1 LTIEAPPE
9 KGSIAGI
16 LLMVLFIGTLTMGI
30 ALLGHR
36 RWQNGIAKELLIGRG
51 LSEVEADAHM
61 ATVASTRKIPLFSSA
76 VVLAGLDAGEVQSS
90 TSKVEE
96 EKAAEMAAIY
106 GDQSTSEMQG
116 NSAFAPPSFA
126 QQTISQGS
134 QAAAADAM
142 ALFNDETPAPL
153 TQPAIP
159 AAQVSGELYT
169 SAPQTVVKSGGVS
182 LPEGVNTPSPK
193 TVPEISAPQ
202 VQPEPTTKSVAC
214 SGCSTVFEVQIPP
227 GANTVVVACPTCSR
241 DTTVSA

>member
-1 LTIEAPPE
+1 
-9 KGSIAGI
+9 
-16 LLMVLFIGTLTMGI
+16 
-30 ALLGHR
+30 
-36 RWQNGIAKELLIGRG
+36 
-51 LSEVEADAHM
+51 
-61 ATVASTRKIPLFSSA
+61 
-76 VVLAGLDAGEVQSS
+76 
-90 TSKVEE
+90 
-96 EKAAEMAAIY
+96 MAAIY

-153 TQPAIP
+153 TQPTIP

-193 TVPEISAPQ
+193 TVPEISVPQ
-202 VQPEPTTKSVAC
+202 VQPEPTMKSVAC